1 MRKFFCQCGL
11 RHVVLL
17 AILALLPVHSGV
29 ASVSSGAVCAQT
41 AAAAVRLAQG
51 EVVPAAEGKGY
62 RVTGISWDPVLRQNR
77 ATVENCD
84 HPEWPAR
91 SILIAGTGAGDRTVP
106 VSAQQPMVPAAVAV
120 RAGEVVRLWRHED
133 KLRIETTGVAER
145 NGSVGATI
153 RVRLLRRDTGE
164 PSPEKEITGTVR
176 GPGSVEMQ
184 P

>member
-1 MRKFFCQCGL
+1 MRQFFCQCGL

-17 AILALLPVHSGV
+17 ASLALLPVHSGV

-51 EVVPAAEGKGY
+51 EVVPPAEGKGY

-133 KLRIETTGVAER
+133 K
-145 NGSVGATI
+145 
-153 RVRLLRRDTGE
+153 
-164 PSPEKEITGTVR
+164 
-176 GPGSVEMQ
+176 
-184 P
+184 